1 MAVNS
6 PPVSVG
12 SDLVSPLSLPP
23 DLRQQISGSTAAT
36 QAITAPVPPTNSL
49 DTAKPGDTVTLTP
62 EQQAEFDKSA
72 GIVNP
77 IRDLS
82 AEQIAELAKTN
93 PEFSIVNEYATQP
106 DLSSDP
112 AIADKVAHAWNLYKQ
127 TPFKLPAISDVAK
140 NIWGFAKSA
149 AQRGAIAGKTILP
162 ADLGGYQTP
171 QEVRQAQGEAIGGS
185 ELGVSGL
192 VNFAKHIGQ
201 SAARGMRLSTPL
213 KDQSNSEQLEAFGQ
227 ALAENH
233 AQQSILA
240 GKGPLLGTAAG
251 QAAQANAEPLRPQK
265 ISELAASDPFS
276 FAAASG
282 AFGLAG
288 KAAGLGGKVISAITP
303 EAVSAPVASL
313 ISKLPTAGQAAA
325 TVVGRGLEKTAD
337 LTQMG
342 TTLASKITPAA
353 GAIIGGLKAENF
365 GHTGIG
371 IFGGY
376 KAGQVIANSLGKL
389 GGLMEPVAKAGREI
403 AGVEPVTS
411 NIAQLGKDIVTA
423 TPSALGALGKGY
435 AFDAGLSAMAE
446 TPEEARG
453 SVGFGT
459 AFGALGGAE
468 GIARHAISGQIIA
481 PRAWGSNFPVASSGQ
496 FPALEAMH
504 NEAYSA
510 AEPGVKARLNAIRS
524 FTQGLPNAA
533 DVFYGKDS
541 GAVTKALTQMGMT
554 PEAAAAFGEQK
565 GFFTTDLPGKDGT
578 NKRVI
583 VVRDVSAAPHEAIH
597 ALDDVLGEDANRKFD
612 DFIKQEYGA
621 DWENIGQDYA
631 ERLTG
636 GKIPEGQ
643 TWRDAVLNSS
653 RWGVAEAGDKLYSQ
667 TAEKLKAQTGAE
679 PTPDEIKTASKQDW
693 NARLTAAS
701 GDENAVVRGILT
713 PEELSAT
720 ADRYIAREIKA
731 EAGDALIKSGGTGFK
746 GPQGIIPKLARTV
759 GNVISLFGG
768 EPLAG
773 RTSEVGKIPL
783 KADVINRLS
792 SEAQGIIPE
801 PKKAERPTI
810 VPATPAGRG
819 IPATPEAAAAAGT
832 EAKDI
837 AAAAPAEIPVGGTKS
852 PRELLGAIAEAIAQ
866 RAGVKI
872 NYLSAPEEPAA
883 ATTSNR
889 PLRRQMIELYRSMPD
904 AARGLW
910 EKSFFPERVLKTK
923 SGYQVLGWSPEVFA
937 ANAHKMAGSLLK
949 LPDAQSLSPYELDP
963 KTGSFSERGWKD
975 LYTDVTQFVKN
986 QQAGRTGAGEPLI
999 VPKVTADKG
1008 FNAPQILGGE
1018 SPLDQRKA
1026 DFVSMLYNFKL
1037 PETPRIT
1044 GGKLPLNIAGQ
1055 EISAATKPGRV
1066 EIPVRPRGSFEG
1078 EAAQKLGIEG
1088 KPILEVNPVRN
1099 EIERAA
1105 QAAGQPMPSLI
1116 EAIQRL
1122 DLNHI
1127 KEVAVAPELPQFRGN
1142 SLTLTAGF
1150 QPESVH
1156 DSMEKMKGFSPEEF
1170 NALKSFSG
1178 KHGGGITGWAFDVGS
1193 QVKSEADLA
1202 ALRSARDTM
1211 RDMGKEAMKNKDFDL
1226 AANYFTRSQAAREAF
1241 EFATGRQIDDESKVS
1256 GSAEIVRKKNPDSM
1270 PPMSAGGIARPD
1282 EFIPPTKVEN
1292 VQPGTTGQ
1300 FQPLDSFSD
1309 EEARAIPGGVVSRP
1323 ERTYQQ
1329 ASQEATARRGNPYIR
1344 RSINPAD
1351 DSAPSNADRT
1361 LLVQITSDL
1370 MNPGGNINMDLSK
1383 EYYDKVYSGARP
1395 GYTRMDDFW
1404 EIPQWMGFASH
1415 IFPKADAYVVRSMA
1429 EAKQFLNSAGYKNV
1443 MFSSL
1448 DVNKAFIKELA
1459 QSYPGKVDVGGWTDP
1474 KYYDDT
1480 PNVTWHNDLKSAAGA
1495 NGVPYKDGVDYRHF
1509 EGSGAI
1515 PRLNMSTG
1523 CKYQC
1528 AFCSVEKA
1536 VKQVPPELIN
1546 QQADEIAKLGTEL
1559 VYLGD
1564 KTFGQSPNYTHLADL
1579 NTAIKAKNPN
1589 FKGFVVQTTAS
1600 TLPKLTPEWLAK
1612 SGIKFVELGIETYND
1627 PILRAMQK
1635 PATEALMDKSA
1646 DALRKN
1652 GIALIP
1658 NIIIGLP
1665 GETPETYARTLDFMK
1680 RNADIISHANIYNLA
1695 IYKDA
1700 KLGKEITTASPD
1712 DFNENILEKSFHA
1725 NPEVH
1730 RQFAG
1735 DLYGLA
1741 AKMLDKPISGQ
1752 AQPGSQP
1759 EPPHIRD
1766 ADELWTGAVAMG
1778 QNREN
1783 KQDTQFQSNES
1794 NDAEKLTTS
1803 SQNYTEAHGGA
1814 QFQPRELATPDAEK
1828 RFAGSKVRFED
1839 GTLKPVFHGTV
1850 NSFDPTEIDTR
1861 GFSAHFGSPDAAATR
1876 IIGGSGEKSQ
1886 SALTATEGHK
1896 LMPTFLDIRKPLRLR
1911 DASNWDDARSV
1922 AEEINRKL
1930 GPEAL
1935 RRAGLPPINA
1945 IDGAIEGRANDLM
1958 DIPIADRRS
1967 DATDLPRSMQSI
1979 DPINHPPEYAIANY
1993 EILDKLKQYLKS
2005 RGYDGIVYEN
2015 AFENEPPMIRRN
2027 VTSEPLSYTGQRDYN
2042 ADSYIPFD
2050 SDQVHSAIPPKIG
2063 GQFSPSKAPK
2073 AIRAAALKSD
2083 DGRIFEGYNHPD
2095 AYEKM
2100 LPGYLRDHEFVEG
2113 FTDNQGKFLTR
2124 EEAYE
2129 RAVKHKQ
2136 FDESKDYNDDY
2147 IAPGELAAESLKNRG
2162 AQFQPSDHPDA
2173 SKAAAVRDKD
2183 GVIYSG
2189 AHHLEAY
2196 QNATKAGV
2204 PLENFDDAGVGFVT
2218 NSGEYLNREQAFQRA
2233 KKLKQFRGP
2242 EFVPGELASE
2252 NLKPQFSPG
2261 HETME
2266 EKNTLRFNERQDRRA
2281 RGYWIS
2287 PVGGLRLAT
2296 GTHESSARK
2305 LLGMPPAEES
2315 DSTEGRARLFDKGW
2329 ARVVVDKGP
2338 FPDSIKTIF
2347 IEPRD
2352 YGKANRAQLD
2362 ALTKLA
2368 IEHEH
2373 ELRYDPGAGPKEPI
2387 YTPPTEEQR
2396 AQFSPKESD
2405 EKWKLARA
2413 GGGGFS
2419 KAWILPNGEP
2429 VQLGG
2434 QWHHEWINEHPE
2446 EQKRWGLPAGQ
2457 EGEENRISALK
2468 KGFARVNYDNRSGHL
2483 TVEAKSS
2490 AWRKLNPSVEKL
2502 VEANLG
2508 SIDRMTVHLM
2518 SDSIKKVNDSE
2529 TVSLFDKG
2537 AEKMKNIPFI
2547 TGSEPTAQF
2556 SPKGDPGWV
2565 GIVDHTED
2573 DPVRA
2578 RKVPDLFNQSHE
2590 SLFGLRKT
2598 DSAVRWR
2605 YNPKTQAIYW
2615 HDYSNRNDKDVEHV
2629 KDFLRYSNESPKVV
2643 KDAEN
2648 YPDEAHGIPSKF
2660 AHFISPRIQFQ
2671 PANFDH
2677 PDFESELEKIRAGQ
2691 SGGQTFTP
2699 SGAVWQPKSPTDIVS
2714 LASVNLPQGELT
2726 PEAFHDAVAPYSDLL
2741 SHPNVAAGVYSFS
2754 KDGKP
2759 TVSVDI
2765 NALVPKKH
2773 RDNTLAFAKE
2783 NDQRDIFDTE
2793 KMDSIPAGGKGDTRL
2808 TKPEELLDALDG
2820 LTRGKPV
2827 SVSEIKRQHAE
2838 PGEVQ
2843 EEGTLPGFGGKTPLG
2858 TAALGNMTKAEVAQH
2873 YPEAVIA
2880 RRKNDV
2886 IPSAITESP
2895 LAKEAGSEEKA
2906 IPAFARRLVEF
2917 ANEHKDNPNFQL
2929 GAKWYSDF
2937 VPALKK
2943 EFGADAPLMAEL
2955 LAATSPRV
2963 NPTGNFAYAL
2973 DALEGLKSGRFKKQI
2988 DKFNEGLKKIADD
3001 DWEPWYKKELKAGNI
3016 PDPPAEPTQAAFLE
3030 HWIAKHDLTPRQSN
3044 GALYGISSIPVLQVF
3059 ARRWLDLTQGPKVR
3073 NFVSNLLGTG
3083 HDATIDVWADRTMR
3097 RLGYSGFEP
3106 RWRILPQNG
3115 APVSDADFSFS
3126 QKAFSEAAKQLG
3138 MKPDALQ
3145 GALWFA
3151 EKQHWADNG
3160 WGRLDLGSYMN
3171 EFPKIPM
3178 LKAGIRQRAGLQA
3191 KAAKA
3196 KPAETMELGLVTPR
3210 NLK

>member
-49 DTAKPGDTVTLTP
+49 DNAKPGDTVTLTP

-149 AQRGAIAGKTILP
+149 AQRGAIAGRTILP
-162 ADLGGYQTP
+162 ADLGGYETP
-171 QEVRQAQGEAIGGS
+171 EALRQAQGEAIGGS

-303 EAVSAPVASL
+303 EAISAPVSAL
-313 ISKLPTAGQAAA
+313 VSKLPTAGQAAA

-342 TTLASKITPAA
+342 TTLAAKITPAV

-376 KAGQVIANSLGKL
+376 KAGQIVANSLGKL

-541 GAVTKALTQMGMT
+541 GAVAKALTDMGMT
-554 PEAAAAFGEQK
+554 PEAAAAFGDQK

-583 VVRDVSAAPHEAIH
+583 VVRDVAAAPHEAIH

-746 GPQGIIPKLARTV
+746 GPQGILPKLARTV

-872 NYLSAPEEPAA
+872 NYLSAPDEPAA

-910 EKSFFPERVLKTK
+910 EKSFFPERVLKNK

-937 ANAHKMAGSLLK
+937 ANAHKMGGALLK
-949 LPDAQSLSPYELDP
+949 LPGGESLSPYQLDP
-963 KTGSFSERGWKD
+963 KTGSFTEQGWRD

-986 QQAGRTGAGEPLI
+986 QQAGRTGAGEPMI
-999 VPKVTADKG
+999 VPKVTAEKG

-1066 EIPVRPRGSFEG
+1066 EIPVRPRGNFEG
-1078 EAAQKLGIEG
+1078 EPAQKLGIEG

-1099 EIERAA
+1099 EIERAS

-1170 NALKSFSG
+1170 NGLKSFNG

-1193 QVKSEADLA
+1193 QVKSEADIA

-1241 EFATGRQIDDESKVS
+1241 EFATGKQIDDETKTS
-1256 GSAEIVRKKNPDSM
+1256 GSADMVRKRDPNYV
-1270 PPMSAGGIARPD
+1270 PPAEQFKTQAQPKEANDVEKLAGDYAKSAGINYAPPSGKVTYNRELAKRIAAHYDAAEHDPAD
-1282 EFIPPTKVEN
+1282 PAVKASYDAFIQETLNQFKAIQAAGYNLEPISSAESPYRSGADAQRDVEQN
-1292 VQPGTTGQ
+1292 KHLSFNTSDAAFGQPGQNLENQRMLEPSGIKIGDKELSVNDAFRAVHDFFGHAKQGHSFGPEGEFNAWREHSALYSPEAQGALGAETIGQ
-1300 FQPLDSFSD
+1300 TAWTQLGPHLLNKAG
-1309 EEARAIPGGVVSRP
+1309 ELLRPGEPGFTPRP
-1323 ERTYQQ
+1323 ER
-1329 ASQEATARRGNPYIR
+1329 PYAEQK
-1344 RSINPAD
+1344 N
-1351 DSAPSNADRT
+1351 
-1361 LLVQITSDL
+1361 LVLPPNLIS
-1370 MNPGGNINMDLSK
+1370 
-1383 EYYDKVYSGARP
+1383 
-1395 GYTRMDDFW
+1395 
-1404 EIPQWMGFASH
+1404 
-1415 IFPKADAYVVRSMA
+1415 
-1429 EAKQFLNSAGYKNV
+1429 EAK
-1443 MFSSL
+1443 
-1448 DVNKAFIKELA
+1448 
-1459 QSYPGKVDVGGWTDP
+1459 
-1474 KYYDDT
+1474 
-1480 PNVTWHNDLKSAAGA
+1480 
-1495 NGVPYKDGVDYRHF
+1495 
-1509 EGSGAI
+1509 
-1515 PRLNMSTG
+1515 
-1523 CKYQC
+1523 
-1528 AFCSVEKA
+1528 
-1536 VKQVPPELIN
+1536 
-1546 QQADEIAKLGTEL
+1546 
-1559 VYLGD
+1559 
-1564 KTFGQSPNYTHLADL
+1564 
-1579 NTAIKAKNPN
+1579 
-1589 FKGFVVQTTAS
+1589 
-1600 TLPKLTPEWLAK
+1600 
-1612 SGIKFVELGIETYND
+1612 
-1627 PILRAMQK
+1627 
-1635 PATEALMDKSA
+1635 
-1646 DALRKN
+1646 
-1652 GIALIP
+1652 
-1658 NIIIGLP
+1658 
-1665 GETPETYARTLDFMK
+1665 
-1680 RNADIISHANIYNLA
+1680 
-1695 IYKDA
+1695 
-1700 KLGKEITTASPD
+1700 
-1712 DFNENILEKSFHA
+1712 
-1725 NPEVH
+1725 
-1730 RQFAG
+1730 
-1735 DLYGLA
+1735 
-1741 AKMLDKPISGQ
+1741 
-1752 AQPGSQP
+1752 SQP
-1759 EPPHIRD
+1759 VK
-1766 ADELWTGAVAMG
+1766 GAA
-1778 QNREN
+1778 Q
-1783 KQDTQFQSNES
+1783 
-1794 NDAEKLTTS
+1794 
-1803 SQNYTEAHGGA
+1803 A

-1876 IIGGSGEKSQ
+1876 IIGGPGEKSQ
-1886 SALTATEGHK
+1886 SALTANEGHK
-1896 LMPTFLDIRKPLRLR
+1896 LMPTFLDMRKPLRLR

-1958 DIPIADRRS
+1958 DTSISDRRS
-1967 DATDLPRSMQSI
+1967 AAAGLPRSMQSI

-2027 VTSEPLSYTGQRDYN
+2027 VTYEPLSYTGQRDYN

-2173 SKAAAVRDKD
+2173 IKAAAVRDKD

-2204 PLENFDDAGVGFVT
+2204 PLENFDEMGVGFVT

-2252 NLKPQFSPG
+2252 NLKPQ
-2261 HETME
+2261 
-2266 EKNTLRFNERQDRRA
+2266 
-2281 RGYWIS
+2281 
-2287 PVGGLRLAT
+2287 
-2296 GTHESSARK
+2296 
-2305 LLGMPPAEES
+2305 
-2315 DSTEGRARLFDKGW
+2315 
-2329 ARVVVDKGP
+2329 
-2338 FPDSIKTIF
+2338 
-2347 IEPRD
+2347 
-2352 YGKANRAQLD
+2352 
-2362 ALTKLA
+2362 
-2368 IEHEH
+2368 
-2373 ELRYDPGAGPKEPI
+2373 
-2387 YTPPTEEQR
+2387 
-2396 AQFSPKESD
+2396 AQFSPKESND
-2405 EKWKLARA
+2405 KWKLARA

-2537 AEKMKNIPFI
+2537 AEKMKHIPFI
-2547 TGSEPTAQF
+2547 TGSEPNA
-2556 SPKGDPGWV
+2556 
-2565 GIVDHTED
+2565 
-2573 DPVRA
+2573 
-2578 RKVPDLFNQSHE
+2578 
-2590 SLFGLRKT
+2590 
-2598 DSAVRWR
+2598 
-2605 YNPKTQAIYW
+2605 
-2615 HDYSNRNDKDVEHV
+2615 
-2629 KDFLRYSNESPKVV
+2629 
-2643 KDAEN
+2643 
-2648 YPDEAHGIPSKF
+2648 
-2660 AHFISPRIQFQ
+2660 QFQ
-2671 PANFDH
+2671 PASFDH
-2677 PDFESELEKIRAGQ
+2677 PDFEKEIDKIRSGQ

-2699 SGAVWQPKSPTDIVS
+2699 SGAVWQPKTPTDIVS

-2741 SHPNVAAGVYSFS
+2741 AHPNVAAGVYSFS

-2773 RDNTLAFAKE
+2773 RENTLAFAKD

-2808 TKPEELLDALDG
+2808 TKPEEMLDALDG
-2820 LTRGKPV
+2820 LTSGKPV
-2827 SVSEIKRQHAE
+2827 SVEKIKR
-2838 PGEVQ
+2838 
-2843 EEGTLPGFGGKTPLG
+2843 KYR
-2858 TAALGNMTKAEVAQH
+2858 GN
-2873 YPEAVIA
+2873 
-2880 RRKNDV
+2880 
-2886 IPSAITESP
+2886 
-2895 LAKEAGSEEKA
+2895 LADLIK
-2906 IPAFARRLVEF
+2906 
-2917 ANEHKDNPNFQL
+2917 
-2929 GAKWYSDF
+2929 
-2937 VPALKK
+2937 
-2943 EFGADAPLMAEL
+2943 
-2955 LAATSPRV
+2955 PRPIV
-2963 NPTGNFAYAL
+2963 N
-2973 DALEGLKSGRFKKQI
+2973 SR
-2988 DKFNEGLKKIADD
+2988 
-3001 DWEPWYKKELKAGNI
+3001 
-3016 PDPPAEPTQAAFLE
+3016 
-3030 HWIAKHDLTPRQSN
+3030 
-3044 GALYGISSIPVLQVF
+3044 
-3059 ARRWLDLTQGPKVR
+3059 
-3073 NFVSNLLGTG
+3073 
-3083 HDATIDVWADRTMR
+3083 
-3097 RLGYSGFEP
+3097 
-3106 RWRILPQNG
+3106 
-3115 APVSDADFSFS
+3115 
-3126 QKAFSEAAKQLG
+3126 
-3138 MKPDALQ
+3138 
-3145 GALWFA
+3145 
-3151 EKQHWADNG
+3151 
-3160 WGRLDLGSYMN
+3160 
-3171 EFPKIPM
+3171 
-3178 LKAGIRQRAGLQA
+3178 
-3191 KAAKA
+3191 
-3196 KPAETMELGLVTPR
+3196 
-3210 NLK
+3210 